1 MSAPDA
7 EPRRE
12 GRADETARAGDE
24 ARPNEGAERD
34 DAPPGEPASAG
45 DEARPGERAPSG
57 GEELAADE
65 RRVSQPQV
73 VQPDAGGM
81 SRGYARSRARTEA
94 IQAQLE
100 PLGPDE
106 RPLGLKLAV
115 ALALLIAL
123 ANLVGAAAGIGG
135 ESPGIGVVFALFML
149 ALAAG
154 MWQRRYL
161 VLLLFQALLA
171 ITMIISTLSLAFART
186 TTQAVVAVL
195 LIVLSAPV
203 FWLLIRVM
211 ARLQVPRA

>member
-1 MSAPDA
+1 VSAPGA

-12 GRADETARAGDE
+12 ARKGEGAKRDATRPGETA
-24 ARPNEGAERD
+24 GA
-34 DAPPGEPASAG
+34 S
-45 DEARPGERAPSG
+45 DEARPGEGATAPD
-57 GEELAADE
+57 EDLAADE

-115 ALALLIAL
+115 GLALLIAV
-123 ANLVGAAAGIGG
+123 ANVVGAAVGAGG
-135 ESPGIGVVFALFML
+135 ESPAIGVVFALFMGAL
-149 ALAAG
+149 ALG
-154 MWQRRYL
+154 MWQRRYV

-171 ITMIISTLSLAFART
+171 ITIIISTLSLAFART
-186 TTQAVVAVL
+186 ATQAIVAVL

-211 ARLQVPRA
+211 ARLQVPQR

>member
-1 MSAPDA
+1 VSAPGA

-12 GRADETARAGDE
+12 
-24 ARPNEGAERD
+24 ARPGEGAERD
-34 DAPPGEPASAG
+34 AMRPGETAGAS
-45 DEARPGERAPSG
+45 DEARPGEGATAPD
-57 GEELAADE
+57 EDLAADE

-115 ALALLIAL
+115 GLALLIAV
-123 ANLVGAAAGIGG
+123 ANVVGAAVGAGG
-135 ESPGIGVVFALFML
+135 ESPAIGVVFALFMGAL
-149 ALAAG
+149 ALG
-154 MWQRRYL
+154 MWQRRYV

-171 ITMIISTLSLAFART
+171 ITIIISTLSLAFART
-186 TTQAVVAVL
+186 ATQAIVAVL

-211 ARLQVPRA
+211 ARLQVPKA

>member
-1 MSAPDA
+1 MSAPGA

-12 GRADETARAGDE
+12 DAGGASAAGRGD
-24 ARPNEGAERD
+24 GAERD
-34 DAPPGEPASAG
+34 
-45 DEARPGERAPSG
+45 EARDATAGAGGEGAPSG

-115 ALALLIAL
+115 GLALLIAV
-123 ANLVGAAAGIGG
+123 ANLVGAAVGAGG
-135 ESPGIGVVFALFML
+135 ESPAIGVVFALFMGAL
-149 ALAAG
+149 ALG
-154 MWQRRYL
+154 MWQRRYI

-171 ITMIISTLSLAFART
+171 ITIIISTLSLAFART
-186 TTQAVVAVL
+186 ATQAIVAVL

-211 ARLQVPRA
+211 ARLQVPQR

>member
-1 MSAPDA
+1 
-7 EPRRE
+7 
-12 GRADETARAGDE
+12 
-24 ARPNEGAERD
+24 
-34 DAPPGEPASAG
+34 
-45 DEARPGERAPSG
+45 
-57 GEELAADE
+57 
-65 RRVSQPQV
+65 
-73 VQPDAGGM
+73 M

-115 ALALLIAL
+115 GLALLIAV
-123 ANLVGAAAGIGG
+123 ANLVGAAVGAGG
-135 ESPGIGVVFALFML
+135 ESPALGVVFAVFMG

-154 MWQRRYL
+154 MWARRYL

-171 ITMIISTLSLAFART
+171 ITIIISTLSLAFART
-186 TTQAVVAVL
+186 PTQAVVAVL
-195 LIVLSAPV
+195 LIALSAPV